1 MFVRVLYL
9 ECVNE
14 QRYVKNNTGIYDK
27 NLFYFVLR
35 LRIKII
41 FVNRFDYTNL
51 LNSMKSSS
59 IV

>member
-51 LNSMKSSS
+51 LNSMK
-59 IV
+59 